1 MCVCV
6 CVCVSDTRVNCSAV
20 SVAREGEQLVKVVD
34 GVHTDE
40 AAYADAHQCCH
51 EADQGDL

>member
-1 MCVCV
+1 VCV
-6 CVCVSDTRVNCSAV
+6 CVCDTRVNCSAV